1 MNTSTTPGE
10 RSALAFEREYL
21 AWYTRVNDEVGTAF
35 DPSALVALARAQYP
49 HLPQVADAF
58 GRLTAI
64 WHHTALYSHFLS
76 YGTRTA
82 HWRFLCSFPL
92 QHPLLGRLQVD
103 LVHDPQHAGR
113 PAIGGVEYLDRVLGR
128 LPHDDGRTT
137 LVHLCR
143 KHARA

>member
-1 MNTSTTPGE
+1 MWKPTPTLTVSPTSHTPFGPRAFRGQAL
-10 RSALAFEREYL
+10 RSA
-21 AWYTRVNDEVGTAF
+21 
-35 DPSALVALARAQYP
+35 P
-49 HLPQVADAF
+49 AD
-58 GRLTAI
+58 GHRSEGDL
-64 WHHTALYSHFLS
+64 
-76 YGTRTA
+76 R
-82 HWRFLCSFPL
+82 FPL

-113 PAIGGVEYLDRVLGR
+113 PAIGGVEYLDRALGR